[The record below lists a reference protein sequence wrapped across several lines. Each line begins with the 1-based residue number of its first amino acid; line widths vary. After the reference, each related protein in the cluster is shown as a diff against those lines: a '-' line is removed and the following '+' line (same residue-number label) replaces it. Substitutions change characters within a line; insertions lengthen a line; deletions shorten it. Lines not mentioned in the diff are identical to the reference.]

1 MSLQLQQQPLIP
13 GLNASNACQKA
24 CSSLLRTFGGK
35 TDYPSL
41 PEGFSE
47 TYFSQQQR
55 EVVPAC
61 VFLPASPE
69 DVSQALQIIKGHQCH
84 FAVKSGGHAMSAGAS
99 NAPQGVTIDLRYL
112 NQIDL
117 ADDHLT
123 TSVGAG
129 TRWGEVY
136 RRLEPLNLTVV
147 GGRDSQIGAGG
158 FVLGGGI
165 SFTSRK
171 RGWAFDNVKNFEVVL
186 ANGSISNISH
196 TSHPDLYFALRGG
209 GSNFGI
215 VTRFDLETHQQGL
228 FWGGHKFYLLSDI
241 AERKKSMGI
250 VYPFN
255 WTPRWFTQ
263 KFSAWGVQAAC
274 RMGYCSTVKEI
285 AQMLESYS
293 RGYSDPSGQIIL
305 SFAFVPKVDVYLVC
319 VNLMH
324 GRPEPYPPVFKEFE
338 AAKNIY
344 STTRITK
351 MTGIVAEVDWM
362 NKIGYRQSWATA
374 TFKISVPFLSKL
386 VDIFIAETDPIKHV
400 AGFLPS
406 LILQIITKDEI
417 SAFRKHGG
425 NALGISEDEGP
436 LLLLNDAIR
445 YSDAADDEKVHNAND
460 RFMNRA
466 VALSKE
472 MGLDHRYIYQNYAN
486 QTQDVFAGLSPENKQ
501 RLLQIQKRHDPERV
515 LSRLQPGA
523 FRLQESADL
532 TMQGRFKS

>member
-1 MSLQLQQQPLIP
+1 
-13 GLNASNACQKA
+13 
-24 CSSLLRTFGGK
+24 
-35 TDYPSL
+35 
-41 PEGFSE
+41 
-47 TYFSQQQR
+47 YFSQQQR

-61 VFLPASPE
+61 VFLPASAE
-69 DVSQALQIIKGHQCH
+69 DVSQALRSIKEHQCH

-99 NAPQGVTIDLRYL
+99 NAPQGITIDLRHL
-112 NQIDL
+112 NRIEL
-117 ADDHLT
+117 ADDQLT

-136 RRLEPLNLTVV
+136 RRLEPLNLTAV

-158 FVLGGGI
+158 FVLGDEGI

-186 ANGSISNISH
+186 ANGSISNISQ

-241 AERKKSMGI
+241 AERKKSMDI
-250 VYPFN
+250 EYP
-255 WTPRWFTQ
+255 
-263 KFSAWGVQAAC
+263 
-274 RMGYCSTVKEI
+274 
-285 AQMLESYS
+285 YS
-293 RGYSDPSGQIIL
+293 RGDSDPSGQIIL
-305 SFAFVPKVDVYLVC
+305 SFAFVPIFDVYLVC

-338 AAKNIY
+338 AVKNIY

-351 MTGIVAEVDWM
+351 MTGVVAEVDWM

-386 VDIFIAETDPIKHV
+386 VDIFIAETDTIKHV
-400 AGFLPS
+400 DGFLPS

-445 YSDAADDEKVHNAND
+445 YSDPADDEKVHNAND

-466 VALSKE
+466 VALAKV

-523 FRLQESADL
+523 FRLQESADS
-532 TMQGRFKS
+532 TMKGRSGL